1 MPEDAFVRRPLREF
15 TNSMAIEV
23 VDIAN
28 PSLIRIAKVVDVK
41 GDELKILYDGFDSIY
56 AYWIE
61 DDSPNIHPL
70 GWCLKTNHPIELF
83 KGKHTFIYIYYI
95 LIY

>member
-1 MPEDAFVRRPLREF
+1 
-15 TNSMAIEV
+15 MAIEV

-28 PSLIRIAKVVDVK
+28 PSLVRIAKVVDVK

-61 DDSPNIHPL
+61 DDSPSIHPL

-83 KGKHTFIYIYYI
+83 KGKHLYYI
-95 LIY
+95 QIKSYKLNLVVKLTFGHLLILIQ